1 MNGGIGQRVVEMN
14 QGLNQGLVY
23 RNQGLGISVY
33 PRMVANLL

>member
-1 MNGGIGQRVVEMN
+1 VNGGIGQRVVEMN